1 MSADVDNAIPNLSI
15 YSKSENDINA
25 GTIHERDEEFIKKR
39 KIWIKKEKY
48 EEENKFC
55 KVIYFTEQR
64 KRRVITII
72 RKMKS

>member
-25 GTIHERDEEFIKKR
+25 GTIHEQDEEFIKKR

-55 KVIYFTEQR
+55 KVI
-64 KRRVITII
+64 
-72 RKMKS
+72 